1 MGEVCLPCRSL
12 CRERLIFVPR
22 FNSLGSLEVGQG
34 KSLMNAP
41 RTCTCIC
48 NLQSFCRLPYE
59 YFYGVILTP
68 KLTIRIIIYSLP
80 VIIEKD
86 NNYNAISMVSYEYF
100 FFSVTHPNTLLQD
113 GSFPFTSVVG

>member
-41 RTCTCIC
+41 CTLAWRKMLTSGWSAEGPLSKTLKANSLSSIKP
-48 NLQSFCRLPYE
+48 NVNFCSSS
-59 YFYGVILTP
+59 GG
-68 KLTIRIIIYSLP
+68 
-80 VIIEKD
+80 
-86 NNYNAISMVSYEYF
+86 
-100 FFSVTHPNTLLQD
+100 FSVTFHCNKYQCSLDKQLPYMIDYLRNKT
-113 GSFPFTSVVG
+113 SFYPCLMLI